1 MRETDVQHIVEIK
14 DIESLEYLFD
24 TYYRKLCLYAVSIVD
39 SFPAAEDI
47 VQETF
52 IKLWNNKSRLSNTG
66 SIKAYIYAAVRN
78 NSIQYIK
85 DNCRYQYE
93 ILDDY
98 VDSIE
103 NIEFTEDD
111 IEEKRRQIFIEISK
125 LPDRCREVFE
135 LVVLSNMTY
144 KEAAEELGI
153 APSSVKTQL
162 SIAMKRLR
170 ESVHIL
176 HLLFFI

>member
-1 MRETDVQHIVEIK
+1 MLKTEEKHITEIK
-14 DIESLEYLFD
+14 DIESLEYYFD
-24 TYYRKLCLYAVSIVD
+24 TYYRKLCLYSLSIVD
-39 SFPAAEDI
+39 SFQVAEDI

-52 IKLWNNKSRLSNTG
+52 IKLWNNRERMSNTI
-66 SIKAYIYAAVRN
+66 SVKAYIYTAVRN

-85 DNCRYQYE
+85 DNCRYQFE

-98 VDSIE
+98 VDSVE
-103 NIEFTEDD
+103 NIDFAEDD
-111 IEEKRRQIFIEISK
+111 IEEKRRQIFLEIGK

-135 LVVLSNMTY
+135 LVVLSNMSY
-144 KEAAEELGI
+144 KQAAEELGI

-170 ESVHIL
+170 QSFNIL
-176 HLLFFI
+176 HILFFI